1 MNSEILQEIREALSY
16 ENHLTDEQAKIIIAR
31 KVIEHDIDI
40 SLEDLDKEV
49 TDYFLKTRRKL
60 GILDPLLNDDNISEI
75 MINGK
80 DNIFIEKDGSV
91 RKLDMSFEST
101 EELEEIIRHIAG
113 QVHREINE
121 MNPIVDARLEDG
133 SRVNGVYKNV
143 AINGPILTIRK
154 FKKEYI
160 TMKQLIDF
168 GTLTQECA
176 DFLRE
181 RVLAGSNIFISG
193 GTSSG
198 KTTFLNALAD
208 YIPRDNR
215 VVVIED
221 SAELQL
227 DSIDNIVRLECRN
240 ANSMGKGNISMDQ
253 LIRTSLRMRP
263 DRIIVGEVRGPE
275 VSDMLQALNTGHS
288 GSMSTG
294 HGNSIKGMLR
304 RLEAMYLMG
313 SMIPIQA
320 IAGQI
325 TTGIDIMVHLTK
337 FGDGTRK
344 VSEIAQV
351 TGYQNGQY
359 ILKELYSLNEEGML
373 INVGDYE

>member
-1 MNSEILQEIREALSY
+1 METILLDEIRKALF
-16 ENHLTDEQAKIIIAR
+16 LADELDDDMARLLIAELVLE
-31 KVIEHDIDI
+31 KVSVLDEEELD
-40 SLEDLDKEV
+40 DLVDL
-49 TDYFLKTRRKL
+49 YFVKTRRKL
-60 GILDPLLNDDNISEI
+60 GIIDALLMDDDISEI

-80 DNIFIEKDGSV
+80 DNIFIEERGKVIKTD
-91 RKLDMSFEST
+91 LSFEST
-101 EELEEIIRHIAG
+101 EELEEVIRYIAS

-133 SRVNGVYKNV
+133 SRINGVYKNI

-154 FKKEYI
+154 FKKDYI
-160 TMKQLIDF
+160 TMDQLVEYGSI
-168 GTLTQECA
+168 TRECA
-176 DFLRE
+176 DYLKE
-181 RVLAGSNIFISG
+181 QVEKGKNIFISG

-208 YIPRDNR
+208 YIPKNER

-227 DSIDNIVRLECRN
+227 DSIDNIVRMECRN

-263 DRIIVGEVRGPE
+263 DRIIVGEVRGAE
-275 VSDMLQALNTGHS
+275 VTDMLQALNTGHS

-313 SMIPIQA
+313 SNVPLTS

-325 TTGIDIMVHLTK
+325 TTGIDIFVHLK
-337 FGDGTRK
+337 RDPDGRRRVVEVASIK
-344 VSEIAQV
+344 
-351 TGYQNGQY
+351 GYQDGEY
-359 ILKELYSLNEEGML
+359 ILEKIFEVDEEDKLVKKG
-373 INVGDYE
+373 

>member
-1 MNSEILQEIREALSY
+1 MDEELLLRIREKLSSAG
-16 ENHLTDEQAKIIIAR
+16 DIDDDKARMIIAQE
-31 KVIEHDIDI
+31 V
-40 SLEDLDKEV
+40 LEGRPEITEEELEELAERF
-49 TDYFLKTRRKL
+49 FLKTRRKL
-60 GILDPLLNDDNISEI
+60 GAIDKLVRDDEISEI

-80 DNIFIEKDGSV
+80 DNIFIERRGKVTKTD
-91 RKLDMSFEST
+91 LAFETS
-101 EELEEIIRHIAG
+101 EELEEVIRYIAG

-133 SRVNGVYKNV
+133 SRINGVYRNI

-160 TMKQLIDF
+160 TMEELVSY
-168 GTLTQECA
+168 GTLTKECA
-176 DFLRE
+176 DFLKEEVRS
-181 RVLAGSNIFISG
+181 GKNIFISG

-208 YIPRDNR
+208 YIPKDER

-227 DSIDNIVRLECRN
+227 DSIENIVRMECRN

-263 DRIIVGEVRGPE
+263 DRIIVGEVRGKE
-275 VSDMLQALNTGHS
+275 VTDMLQALNTGHS

-294 HGNSIKGMLR
+294 HGNSVRGMLR

-313 SMIPIQA
+313 SSVPITS

-325 TTGIDIMVHLTK
+325 TTGIDLFVHLK
-337 FGDGTRK
+337 RYSDGRRK
-344 VSEIAQV
+344 VVEIARV
-351 TGYQNGQY
+351 KGYQAGEY
-359 ILKELYSLNEEGML
+359 LLDKVFEIDEEDRL
-373 INVGDYE
+373 IRKI

>member
-1 MNSEILQEIREALSY
+1 METVLLDEIRKALF
-16 ENHLTDEQAKIIIAR
+16 LADELDDDMARLLIAELVLE
-31 KVIEHDIDI
+31 KVSVLDEEELD
-40 SLEDLDKEV
+40 DLVDL
-49 TDYFLKTRRKL
+49 YFVKTRRKL
-60 GILDPLLNDDNISEI
+60 GIIDALLMDDDISEI

-80 DNIFIEKDGSV
+80 DNIFIEERGKVIKTD
-91 RKLDMSFEST
+91 LSFEST
-101 EELEEIIRHIAG
+101 EELEEVIRYIAS

-133 SRVNGVYKNV
+133 SRINGVYKNI

-154 FKKEYI
+154 FKKDYI
-160 TMKQLIDF
+160 TMDQLVEYGSI
-168 GTLTQECA
+168 TRECA
-176 DFLRE
+176 DYLKE
-181 RVLAGSNIFISG
+181 QVEKGKNIFISG

-208 YIPRDNR
+208 YIPKHER

-227 DSIDNIVRLECRN
+227 DSIDNIVRMECRN

-263 DRIIVGEVRGPE
+263 DRIIVGEVRGAE
-275 VSDMLQALNTGHS
+275 VTDMLQALNTGHS

-313 SMIPIQA
+313 SNVPLTS

-325 TTGIDIMVHLTK
+325 TTGIDIFVHLK
-337 FGDGTRK
+337 RDPDGRRRVVEVASIK
-344 VSEIAQV
+344 
-351 TGYQNGQY
+351 GYQDGEY
-359 ILKELYSLNEEGML
+359 ILEKIFEVDEEDKLVKKG
-373 INVGDYE
+373 